1 MQLTA
6 KAKIN
11 KLLFKI
17 HMKYIIRDNF
27 QEPHNRQTYSI
38 KMEVNLISLTI
49 FNKTKKSVKKYK
61 KKLSLQIWRIW
72 IYQKCQKINQK
83 ALLQKDS

>member
-17 HMKYIIRDNF
+17 QMKYIIQDNF
-27 QEPHNRQTYSI
+27 QEPHNLQTYSI

-49 FNKTKKSVKKYK
+49 SNKTKKLVKKYK
-61 KKLSLQIWRIW
+61 KKLSL
-72 IYQKCQKINQK
+72 
-83 ALLQKDS
+83 